1 MLEALTLS
9 GNPFCRVPNY
19 RDYVVSSIP
28 TLKSFDGK
36 LLTQQDRQR
45 SEINIRAQNNM
56 LELLTKNYCDLILLN
71 SLGRKLDLHKELLIK
86 DPRFSWNFTGFS
98 PYKLQEMYRLHEL
111 YDVKQRGA
119 LRADLM
125 DDINTIK
132 QELSL
137 G

>member
-45 SEINIRAQNNM
+45 CEINIRAQNNM